1 MNYTMDGCGREP
13 MQVDCGSVTGIA
25 MGGRQQKLL
34 LVEDMQ
40 DTTTILMTL
49 NGLHI
54 LILGVKLMSYPYTA
68 LSSQVQ

>member
-1 MNYTMDGCGREP
+1 MDWS
-13 MQVDCGSVTGIA
+13 VDMYGLEHLKMGCGSVTGIA

-68 LSSQVQ
+68 LSSKVQ